1 MIRVDV
7 EEYCHECLDFNP
19 DVSKAERV
27 TLGDEMSYTDTI
39 IRCKYRKR
47 CCGIRRFLE
56 HQMKEGASG

>member
-7 EEYCHECLDFNP
+7 EDYCQNCLDFNP

-27 TLGDEMSYTDTI
+27 TLGDEASYTDTI

-56 HQMKEGASG
+56 HQMKEEVSG